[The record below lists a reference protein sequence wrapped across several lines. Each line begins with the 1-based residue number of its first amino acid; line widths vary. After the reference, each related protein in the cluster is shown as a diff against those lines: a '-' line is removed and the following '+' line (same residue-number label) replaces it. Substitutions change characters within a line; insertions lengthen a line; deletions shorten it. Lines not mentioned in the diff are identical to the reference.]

1 MPKLPKPTRRALDR
15 LAVEKQSEDRVPG
28 LMAGVGRSGT
38 LLWSRGVGSA
48 DLARAGQPPDPDTQ
62 FDIASN
68 TKTFVAVAVMALRD
82 EGRLT
87 LDDTVDRHVPES
99 THGAV
104 TVRELLAHVS
114 GMQREPVGDVWD
126 TLEFPDREQLVT
138 GWNAAERI
146 LPAHNVHHYSNLG
159 YAVLAEVVA
168 RLDGVDDWFESVR
181 RRILD
186 PLGMTRTSLGRKGG
200 NQAGRYYTPP
210 WTDVP
215 AVEPEIDPLSFSAA
229 GGMASTLT
237 DLAKWGAFVADPDA
251 EVLSRDTLE
260 EMCEPVVTADP
271 SWSQAWG
278 LGFHLVR
285 HADRLWVG
293 HTGGHPGT
301 ISGVFTH
308 RESATTG
315 VVLMNNTGATAPA
328 TFAATVAGRVVDD
341 LPPEPEPW
349 VPGESVPPELEPL
362 LGQWFSEG
370 VEFVFSVRQGRL
382 EAQVRRAP
390 KGTPSSVFEP
400 DGPDAFRTVSGR
412 ERGERLRVRRDGEGR
427 VVAMNWA
434 TYIFTRRPYAFG
446 GWLETPPPSH
456 LPR

>member
-1 MPKLPKPTRRALDR
+1 MPKLPKPTRRTLDR
-15 LAVEKQSEDRVPG
+15 LAVEKQSDDRIPG
-28 LMAGVGRSGT
+28 LVAGVGRAGE
-38 LLWSRGVGSA
+38 LVWSKGVGSA
-48 DLARAGQPPDPDTQ
+48 DLDRAGQAPDADTQ

-68 TKTFVAVAVMALRD
+68 TKTFVAVVAMALRD
-82 EGRLT
+82 EGRLS
-87 LDDTVDRHVPES
+87 LGDTVDQHIPES

-104 TVRELLAHVS
+104 TIRELLAHVS

-146 LPAHNVHHYSNLG
+146 LPAHTVHHYSNLG

-168 RLDGVDDWFESVR
+168 RLEGVDDWFESVQ

-229 GGMASTLT
+229 GGMASTLA
-237 DLAKWGAFVADPDA
+237 DLATWGAFVADPVA

-260 EMCEPVVTADP
+260 EMCEPVVTADS

-285 HADRLWVG
+285 HEDRLWVG

-328 TFAATVAGRVVDD
+328 TFAATIAGRVVDD
-341 LPPEPEPW
+341 LPPAPEPW
-349 VPGESVPPELEPL
+349 VPGASVPPELEPL

-390 KGTPSSVFEP
+390 KGTPNSVFEP

-412 ERGERLRVRRDGEGR
+412 ERGERLRVRRDAEGG

-434 TYIFTRRPYAFG
+434 TYVFTRRPYAFG
-446 GWLETPPPSH
+446 EWLETPPPSH

>member
-1 MPKLPKPTRRALDR
+1 MAALPKSTRRHLDR
-15 LAVEKQSEDRVPG
+15 LAVEKQASDRIPG

-48 DLARAGQPPDPDTQ
+48 DLSAPGTAPDEDTQ

-82 EGRLT
+82 EGRLS
-87 LDDTVDRHVPES
+87 LDDALDRHLPES
-99 THGAV
+99 THGGV
-104 TVRELLAHVS
+104 SIRQLLAHVS

-126 TLEFPDREQLVT
+126 TLEFPDRTQLVT

-146 LPAHNVHHYSNLG
+146 LPPHNVHHYSNLG

-168 RLDGVDDWFESVR
+168 RVDGVDHWFDSVQ

-186 PLGMTRTSLGRKGG
+186 PLGMTRTSLGRKGP

-215 AVEPEIDPLSFSAA
+215 AVEPELDTLSFSAA
-229 GGMASTLT
+229 GGMCSTLA
-237 DLAKWGAFVADPDA
+237 DLARWGAFVADPVE
-251 EVLSRDTLE
+251 EVLSADTLE
-260 EMCEPVVTADP
+260 EMCQPIVTTDP
-271 SWSQAWG
+271 SWVQAWG
-278 LGFHLVR
+278 LGFILMR
-285 HADRLWVG
+285 HEDRLWVG
-293 HTGGHPGT
+293 HPGAHPGT

-315 VVLMNNTGATAPA
+315 VALMNQTGASAPA
-328 TFAATVAGRVVDD
+328 TFAATIAGRVVDD

-370 VEFVFSVRQGRL
+370 VEFVFGVRQGRL

-390 KGTPSSVFEP
+390 AGTPPSVFEP
-400 DGPDAFRTVSGR
+400 DGPDRFATVSGR
-412 ERGERLRVRRDGEGR
+412 ERGERLRVRRDAEGE

-434 TYIFTRRPYAFG
+434 TYIFTRRPHAFG
-446 GWLETPPPSH
+446 AWLPTPPPSH
-456 LPR
+456 LS